1 MAHPHWASSSE
12 TGLPTVQPRK
22 RVNLT
27 EALAGA
33 PTRDDLVVVDGT
45 RFSSAE
51 LEATTSSTAA
61 ALAERSVGHGD
72 RVAFQLPVGVEAVA
86 LYRACWRIGAIAAAL
101 HPRAGPAQLVAAI
114 EALDPVVRVA
124 GPGSPA
130 AELPGVLDVRCLRGG
145 PEVPPGPVASSDDAL
160 VMFTSGS
167 SGVPKGVIHTHGGL
181 LYKVRHLLEVHGLG
195 SGDAVLMPAPLAH
208 VSGLL
213 HGVLVPGVAG
223 MRTVLMPNWDPADAL
238 ELIETEA
245 ITYMVGPP
253 TFFLALMDDPA
264 FSPQRTRSLRML
276 SCGGADVTP
285 AFVERARNEL
295 GAVVKRSYGSTEA
308 PTVATSRFDDP
319 PEQMSYTD
327 GRSFDET
334 QIQVDDHGEVWV
346 HGPEVARGY
355 LEPTQ
360 GNGVFV
366 DGWFRTGDL
375 GRLDGKWL
383 TITGR
388 SNDQIIR
395 AGENI
400 SAREVEMHLEAHQSI
415 KQAVVVGMP
424 DDRLGERV
432 AAFVVTSDH
441 FDLETCRSWF
451 ATRGLAPFLTPEYL
465 KVVEELPLLASGKFD
480 RSELQSRLEPPQ

>member
-1 MAHPHWASSSE
+1 M
-12 TGLPTVQPRK
+12 
-22 RVNLT
+22 NLT
-27 EALAGA
+27 EALDRA
-33 PTRDDLVVVDGT
+33 PARDDLVVVGGD
-45 RFSSAE
+45 RFSTSE
-51 LEATTSSTAA
+51 LEAITSSTAA
-61 ALAERSVGHGD
+61 ALAERSVGSGD
-72 RVAFQLPVGVEAVA
+72 RVAFQLPVSVEAVV
-86 LYRACWRIGAIAAAL
+86 LYRACWRLGAVAAAL
-101 HPRAGPAQLVAAI
+101 HPRAGSAQVVAAL
-114 EALDPVVRVA
+114 EVLDPVVRVA

-130 AELPGVLDVRCLRGG
+130 AELPGVLDVRSLRGG
-145 PEVPPGPVASSDDAL
+145 TEVPPVSVPSSDDAL

-167 SGVPKGVIHTHGGL
+167 SGVPKGVVHTHGGL
-181 LYKVRHLLEVHGLG
+181 LYKVHQLLEVHGLG
-195 SGDAVLMPAPLAH
+195 PEDVVLMPAPLAH

-238 ELIETEA
+238 ELIEAEA
-245 ITYMVGPP
+245 VTYMVGPP

-264 FSPQRTRSLRML
+264 FSSQRTRSLRML

-285 AFVERARNEL
+285 AFVARARNEI

-319 PEQMSYTD
+319 PERMACTD

-334 QIQVDDHGEVWV
+334 QIRVDGHGEVWV
-346 HGPEVARGY
+346 RGPEVARGY
-355 LEPTQ
+355 LEPAQ
-360 GNGVFV
+360 GDGVFV

-388 SNDQIIR
+388 SDDRIIR

-400 SAREVEMHLEAHQSI
+400 SAREVEIHLEAHQSI
-415 KQAVVVGMP
+415 DQAVVVSMP

-432 AAFVVTSDH
+432 AAFVVASDH
-441 FDLETCRSWF
+441 FDLEICRSWF
-451 ATRGLAPFLTPEYL
+451 ATRELAPFLTPEYL
-465 KVVEELPLLASGKFD
+465 EVVERLPLLASGKFD
-480 RSELQSRLEPPQ
+480 RSELRSRLEPPQ

>member
-1 MAHPHWASSSE
+1 MAKPHWASTDE
-12 TGLPTVQPRK
+12 TGSPTVQPGE

-27 EALAGA
+27 EALDGA
-33 PTRDDLVVVDGT
+33 PTRDDLVVVGGT
-45 RFSSAE
+45 QFSTAE
-51 LEATTSSTAA
+51 LEATISSTAA
-61 ALAERSVGHGD
+61 ALAERSVGSGD
-72 RVAFQLPVGVEAVA
+72 RVAFQLPVGVEAVV
-86 LYRACWRIGAIAAAL
+86 LYRACWRLGAVAAAL
-101 HPRAGPAQLVAAI
+101 HPRAGSAQLVPTL

-130 AELPGVLDVRCLRGG
+130 ADLPGVLDVSCLRGG
-145 PEVPPGPVASSDDAL
+145 AEVPPGSVASSDDAL

-181 LYKVRHLLEVHGLG
+181 LYKVRQLLEVHGLG
-195 SGDAVLMPAPLAH
+195 PEDVVLMPAPLAH

-238 ELIETEA
+238 DLIETEA
-245 ITYMVGPP
+245 VTYMVGPP

-264 FSPQRTRSLRML
+264 FSSQRTQSLRML
-276 SCGGADVTP
+276 SCGGAGVTP

-319 PEQMSYTD
+319 PEQMSGTD

-334 QIQVDDHGEVWV
+334 QIRVDGHGEVWV
-346 HGPEVARGY
+346 RGPEVARGY

-360 GNGVFV
+360 GDGVFV

-388 SNDQIIR
+388 SDDRIIR

-415 KQAVVVGMP
+415 DQAVVVGMP

-432 AAFVVTSDH
+432 AAFVVASDH
-441 FDLETCRSWF
+441 FDLEICRSWF
-451 ATRGLAPFLTPEYL
+451 ATRELAPFLTPEHL
-465 KVVEELPLLASGKFD
+465 EVVELLPLLASGKFD
-480 RSELQSRLEPPQ
+480 RSELRSRLEPPQ